1 MLQCSHMRVPVRQSE
16 VLAQSK
22 KVADHHLTRGTM
34 ERMRQEILRLT
45 KERPALAAEMQ
56 RTAEEGDFSE
66 NAGYQAAKAALRRL
80 NSRITYLDEQL
91 RFAIPINQDT
101 DDGKVHVGSKVTIE
115 ANGKTLELEILGSQE
130 SSPGKGRISH
140 LSPLGVALMG
150 HSVGDEIEFETPSG
164 KVNYKLIGLE

>member
-1 MLQCSHMRVPVRQSE
+1 MRVPVRQSE

-22 KVADHHLTRGTM
+22 KVDDHHLTRGTM

-45 KERPALAAEMQ
+45 KERPALSAEMQ

-91 RFAIPINQDT
+91 RFAIPIDQDT
-101 DDGKVHVGSKVTIE
+101 DDGKVHVGSKVTVE
-115 ANGKTLELEILGSQE
+115 VNGKTMELEILGSQE

-140 LSPLGVALMG
+140 LSPLGVALIG

-164 KVNYKLIGLE
+164 RVIYKLLKCT